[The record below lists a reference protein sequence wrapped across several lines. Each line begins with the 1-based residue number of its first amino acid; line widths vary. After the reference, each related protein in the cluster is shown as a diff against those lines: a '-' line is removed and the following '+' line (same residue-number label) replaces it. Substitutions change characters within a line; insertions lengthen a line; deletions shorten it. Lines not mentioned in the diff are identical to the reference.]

1 MSATPVE
8 HDQKSRLPRRVGL
21 VAGFLAL
28 AALPALGL
36 GAYAAADTTSGTS
49 GESGPAGPGFGR
61 VVRAPLSDEQKQCLT
76 DHGVTLPQ
84 RPANPDAGT
93 RPAPP
98 TDEQRAAFHAAAEA
112 CGLPTP
118 PAGGRGFRPQLTD
131 TQKQCLADQGVTLPT
146 PPTPGSGERPQPP
159 TAEQR
164 AAFHA
169 AAEACNLPVPA
180 HGPPPGTDGNG
191 PRETAV

>member
-1 MSATPVE
+1 MSATSVE

-21 VAGFLAL
+21 VVGFLAGFVGL

-36 GAYAAADTTSGTS
+36 GAYAAADTTSGES
-49 GESGPAGPGFGR
+49 SASGPG
-61 VVRAPLSDEQKQCLT
+61 VRGLRPQLSDTQKQCLA
-76 DHGVTLPQ
+76 DHGVTLPE
-84 RPANPDAGT
+84 RPANPEAGT

-98 TDEQRAAFHAAAEA
+98 TDEQRAAFRAAAEA

-146 PPTPGSGERPQPP
+146 SPTPGAGERRQPP

-164 AAFHA
+164 EAFHA
-169 AAEACNLPVPA
+169 AAQACDLPVPT
-180 HGPPPGTDGNG
+180 HGPRPAADANT

>member
-8 HDQKSRLPRRVGL
+8 HDQKSRLPRRVALVVGFVAGL
-21 VAGFLAL
+21 VAL
-28 AALPALGL
+28 AALPAIGL

-49 GESGPAGPGFGR
+49 GEGGPGHF
-61 VVRAPLSDEQKQCLT
+61 VRAPLTDDQKQCLA
-76 DHGVTLPQ
+76 DHGAALPE
-84 RPANPDAGT
+84 RPANPEAGT

-98 TDEQRAAFHAAAEA
+98 TDDQRAAFRAAAEA

-118 PAGGRGFRPQLTD
+118 TAGGHRFGPQLTD
-131 TQKQCLADQGVTLPT
+131 TQKQCLADHGVTLPT

-164 AAFHA
+164 EAFHA
-169 AAEACNLPVPA
+169 AAQACNLPVPT
-180 HGPPPGTDGNG
+180 HGPRFGPDANT